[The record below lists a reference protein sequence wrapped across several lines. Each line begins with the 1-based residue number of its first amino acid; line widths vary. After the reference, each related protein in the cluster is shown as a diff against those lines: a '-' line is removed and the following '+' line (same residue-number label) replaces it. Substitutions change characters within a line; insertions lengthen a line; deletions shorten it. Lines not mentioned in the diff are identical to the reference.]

1 MAFENLRN
9 TVGYLRENLR
19 VRKENRRPGQRNYMK
34 TKQKTD
40 DGPDPAY
47 REMIEAAPSAKPPF
61 AEKTKGFYRFSETF
75 PDRVDAQGYRV
86 NEQNKERPVTRK
98 TIIAT
103 TVSVLFLFSAA
114 FVLTDAA
121 LFVSDL
127 PPETT
132 QQEELTTMPGV
143 DSNFGEVG
151 TLPFTDDLVQ
161 PSDASDPFAEN
172 ATLPLTGEDGTQTSP
187 DPAVT
192 QPVVTQPAVSV
203 PESTTAFSEAPV
215 EDGQFTRPADGWN

>member
-9 TVGYLRENLR
+9 TASFLRENLR

-34 TKQKTD
+34 TKHSTD
-40 DGPDPAY
+40 AHPDPAY
-47 REMIEAAPSAKPPF
+47 RDLLEKAPSKKAPF

-75 PDRVDAQGYRV
+75 PDRVDAEGYRI
-86 NEQNKERPVTRK
+86 NEQNRKTPMSRK
-98 TIIAT
+98 TIIAAT
-103 TVSVLFLFSAA
+103 LAFLLLFSAA

-127 PPETT
+127 PPEST
-132 QQEELTTMPGV
+132 QYEQDNSLPAV

-151 TLPFTDDLVQ
+151 TLPFVDDLVQ
-161 PSDASDPFAEN
+161 PTDPTDPFMQE
-172 ATLPLTGEDGTQTSP
+172 ATLPSAGEE
-187 DPAVT
+187 VT
-192 QPVVTQPAVSV
+192 QVPQEPVVTVPAVSV
-203 PESTTAFSEAPV
+203 PENTTAFSQAPV